1 MKYLKFFEGFKSS
14 DTISEDIKDI
24 FLELV
29 DKGFHVR
36 VSDDDDPGFI
46 TIYHGSWRPKYNVY
60 HLSLQFR
67 PHPRDSDRNDL
78 GWEIDSDVIGCILR
92 LIDYLRM
99 SKLYLNSIYIDYTKP
114 GQFSE
119 HKLVT
124 KVTEEGLFISE
135 ITTLGGI
142 KVDWMI
148 DKMKLKYSKSNI

>member
-14 DTISEDIKDI
+14 DSISDDIKDI

-36 VSDDDDPGFI
+36 VSDDDNNSGFI
-46 TIYHGSWRPKYNVY
+46 TIYHGS
-60 HLSLQFR
+60 LSLQFR

-78 GWEIDSDVIGCILR
+78 GWEIDSDVIGCLLR

-119 HKLVT
+119 TKFVT
-124 KVTEEGLFISE
+124 NVTEEGLFISE
-135 ITTLGGI
+135 ITSLGGI

>member
-14 DTISEDIKDI
+14 DTISDDIKDI

-36 VSDDDDPGFI
+36 VSDDDNNSGFI
-46 TIYHGSWRPKYNVY
+46 TIYHGS
-60 HLSLQFR
+60 LSLQFR
-67 PHPRDSDRNDL
+67 PTTIWGHPRDSDRNDL

-119 HKLVT
+119 TKFVT
-124 KVTEEGLFISE
+124 NVTEEGLFISE
-135 ITTLGGI
+135 ITSLGGI
-142 KVDWMI
+142 KVDWPI
-148 DKMKLKYSKSNI
+148 DKMKLKYSNKNL

>member
-14 DTISEDIKDI
+14 DTISDDIKDI

-36 VSDDDDPGFI
+36 VSDNDDHSGFI
-46 TIYHGSWRPKYNVY
+46 TIYHGS
-60 HLSLQFR
+60 LSFLDSQLAWLRRKQFR
-67 PHPRDSDRNDL
+67 PSDRNDL

-119 HKLVT
+119 NKFVT
-124 KVTEEGLFISE
+124 NVTEEGLFISE
-135 ITTLGGI
+135 ITSLGGI

>member
-14 DTISEDIKDI
+14 DSVSDDIKDI

-36 VSDDDDPGFI
+36 VSDDDNNSGFI
-46 TIYHGSWRPKYNVY
+46 TIYHGNSA
-60 HLSLQFR
+60 
-67 PHPRDSDRNDL
+67 DL
-78 GWEIDSDVIGCILR
+78 GWEIDSDVIGCLLR

-99 SKLYLNSIYIDYTKP
+99 SKLYLNSIYINYTKP

-119 HKLVT
+119 TKFVT
-124 KVTEEGLFISE
+124 NVTEEGLFISE
-135 ITTLGGI
+135 ITSLGGI
-142 KVDWMI
+142 KVDWPI